1 MDDGYDT
8 ALGSW
13 SGWLKQHG
21 SATYFRGSRE
31 FAFHRSAV
39 HGYCCGGPVRS
50 RVAGKGTSHGP
61 GPNPEV
67 GGSVQGAAIVMRRS
81 LAGVLLLF
89 SLQIVGANVGAEERD
104 AALDINIDFD
114 ALHYANSDP
123 TADNPPEDL
132 APGWDRNPR
141 VDWSRRVGRSWE
153 LDPVLLHRRQA
164 GQPQQPGDDL
174 SNKTLGIEL
183 RRRF

>member
-1 MDDGYDT
+1 MLT
-8 ALGSW
+8 A
-13 SGWLKQHG
+13 
-21 SATYFRGSRE
+21 
-31 FAFHRSAV
+31 
-39 HGYCCGGPVRS
+39 
-50 RVAGKGTSHGP
+50 GP
-61 GPNPEV
+61 GASTPARGV
-67 GGSVQGAAIVMRRS
+67 VVAARVR
-81 LAGVLLLF
+81 LAIAALF
-89 SLQIVGANVGAEERD
+89 LFAQIVGANAGAEERD
-104 AALDINIDFD
+104 AALDLNIDFD

-123 TADNPPEDL
+123 LADNPPADL